1 MDTKYFFAKDIYP
14 KWVKYIKKAN
24 SSVVI
29 FSPYVDNALKDLIS
43 NTDIKKL
50 TELKIISRVDSST
63 IFDKPYQVRSLV
75 NCLKTGA
82 EIYHLEDLHAKI
94 LLIDRKFIVIG
105 SQNFTYAGKKNK
117 ETSVTPPFTFEGSIF
132 LNIIENWILKASK
145 IDSEYLNKLEIF
157 SKKYRPKIEK
167 IKAEHASEFEQI
179 TKNHIDHKKREL
191 EIEIKKQ
198 QDNSLLKFAY
208 ETVYITKKNFS
219 NYNWQSHQFNDITTF
234 VADKNVNLL
243 FGKNKDG
250 ELIKLNW
257 LSYCPMINIENSEIA
272 LVRLASTRISF
283 YHKNATKYLKIN
295 EEGFWVN
302 IHFPTEN
309 TQNTNLEFNITP
321 YNTENSTNFAH
332 LSYYFNG
339 SNCRRINDIY
349 SGPEFKEI
357 INNLFLSS
365 KEKENDFIRLI
376 FKGYNISV
384 KGGGIYNFLDGQCYK
399 ISIIQHLNNPILTCE
414 KIY

>member
-272 LVRLASTRISF
+272 LV
-283 YHKNATKYLKIN
+283 
-295 EEGFWVN
+295 V
-302 IHFPTEN
+302 
-309 TQNTNLEFNITP
+309 
-321 YNTENSTNFAH
+321 
-332 LSYYFNG
+332 
-339 SNCRRINDIY
+339 
-349 SGPEFKEI
+349 
-357 INNLFLSS
+357 
-365 KEKENDFIRLI
+365 
-376 FKGYNISV
+376 
-384 KGGGIYNFLDGQCYK
+384 
-399 ISIIQHLNNPILTCE
+399 
-414 KIY
+414 